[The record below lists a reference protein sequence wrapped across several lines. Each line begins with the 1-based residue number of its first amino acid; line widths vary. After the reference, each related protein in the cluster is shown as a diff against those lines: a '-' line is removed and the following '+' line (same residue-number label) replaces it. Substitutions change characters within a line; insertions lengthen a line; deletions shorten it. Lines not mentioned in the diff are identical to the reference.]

1 MSTAPLSP
9 SAPQERPGA
18 LLLMGDLVVLA
29 RQGRLITEARR
40 RGLAPLA
47 VVSRDTDLT
56 RLAELRA
63 DPEHALAGLAD
74 VVQVA
79 DAQVATVAPAVQS
92 LLRRYEVRGLI
103 SVGEVF
109 VEPVGVLADVLG
121 LPGTGSAAALICRN
135 KLLQRTAAPAYSPSW
150 QTVPADERAGF
161 ALPAEQLPAVVK
173 PAGRFYSSGV
183 RLVHTQAELTAALGA
198 LADHE
203 IALVES
209 RVSGPE
215 YSVEALVQGG
225 EVLWSGVTGKESN
238 ESGGAFFTEVEH
250 TSPAVLDEPSRT
262 ALVEA
267 NREVLRLVGLRDG
280 ITHAEYRLTED
291 GVVLMEVAARL
302 PGDAITFLWE
312 LATGEGVEPVMV
324 DLALGVPAAYP
335 EPRRRARQSF
345 VDHPHGRLLDVT
357 AEDAEVSWIVRD
369 DRWPRL
375 APLGAQEPAALRGVL
390 VGRRVGDVLGPLVDS
405 GHRSASLIVDSP
417 LDDSIDRAT
426 KTFTDRVR
434 VLVDPAPAG

>member
-1 MSTAPLSP
+1 MP
-9 SAPQERPGA
+9 SVPPSQSDPQNRPDA

-47 VVSRDTDLT
+47 VVSLDTDLD

-63 DPEHALAGLAD
+63 DASHPLSGLAE

-79 DAQVATVAPAVQS
+79 DAQVATVAPAVQP
-92 LLRRYEVRGLI
+92 LLRRYHVRGVI

-109 VEPVGVLADVLG
+109 VEPVGVLADTLG
-121 LPGTGSAAALICRN
+121 LPGTGSKAALICRN
-135 KLLQRTAAPAYSPSW
+135 KLLQRTAAPAYAPSW

-161 ALPAEQLPAVVK
+161 TLPAERLPAVVK

-183 RLVHTQAELTAALGA
+183 RMVHDQEELTAALAA
-198 LADHE
+198 LAPHE

-209 RVSGPE
+209 RVVGPE
-215 YSVEALVQGG
+215 FSVEALVQGG

-238 ESGGAFFTEVEH
+238 ESGGSFFTEVEH
-250 TSPAVLDEPSRT
+250 TSPAELDEASRT

-267 NREVLRLVGLRDG
+267 NREVLRSVGVRDG

-312 LATGEGVEPVMV
+312 LATGEGVEPAMI
-324 DLALGVPAAYP
+324 DLATGVPTSHP
-335 EPRRRARQSF
+335 QPRRRARQHF
-345 VDHPHGRLLDVT
+345 VDHPHGRLVDVT

-369 DRWPRL
+369 DRWPVL
-375 APLGAQEPAALRGVL
+375 TPLDPQAPAALRGVL
-390 VGRRVGDVLGPLVDS
+390 VGRRVGDLLDAQVDS
-405 GHRSASLIVDSP
+405 GHRSASLIVDAP
-417 LDDSIDRAT
+417 LDESIDGAT
-426 KTFTDRVR
+426 KTFTDQVR
-434 VLVDPAPAG
+434 VIVDPHPTG